1 MHFLADMTSA
11 IPIVESIPTDVAS
24 SRVAIA
30 YVVHWIFL
38 GVVFLLVFFA
48 VGRPITVVLT
58 LTARNFTT
66 VPSRPNV
73 TTKH

>member
-38 GVVFLLVFFA
+38 GVVFLLVF
-48 VGRPITVVLT
+48 L
-58 LTARNFTT
+58 L
-66 VPSRPNV
+66 
-73 TTKH
+73 

>member
-1 MHFLADMTSA
+1 MTSA

-38 GVVFLLVFFA
+38 GVVSLLVLFCCRYYGSADFN
-48 VGRPITVVLT
+48 G
-58 LTARNFTT
+58 
-66 VPSRPNV
+66 S
-73 TTKH
+73 